1 MTSPTESGDTIQGY
15 ANWTYCE
22 HVEGARKGDP
32 RHGASSGVI
41 QWIDNTGALAG
52 LIKGYT
58 KALDL
63 GLIVNSYHAMAAG
76 LGVDTYFEYV
86 RSKANVA
93 DFPSR
98 FERGKLREALVDAGL
113 GHLYVEWVEC
123 VLPTFA
129 EWKTTPPRAWL
140 QRGAEEGRRTAR
152 GQEAP
157 PAVPSKRARGK
168 RVMAKEAYKPG
179 NHRGRYSPRGR
190 SAEASVT
197 ER

>member
-1 MTSPTESGDTIQGY
+1 MDS
-15 ANWTYCE
+15 
-22 HVEGARKGDP
+22 
-32 RHGASSGVI
+32 
-41 QWIDNTGALAG
+41 
-52 LIKGYT
+52 
-58 KALDL
+58 
-63 GLIVNSYHAMAAG
+63 
-76 LGVDTYFEYV
+76 YFEYV

-98 FERGKLREALVDAGL
+98 FERAKLREALVDAGL

-123 VLPTFA
+123 VLPTLTFA

-140 QRGAEEGRRTAR
+140 RRGAEAGRRRAVH
-152 GQEAP
+152 QEAP

-190 SAEASVT
+190 SAEPEASVT